1 MNEDVLK
8 LLEIIKIFNMQEV
21 LEDEFN
27 AFAEELEGNENVTLK
42 ELIDLAECEM
52 SYWEND

>member
-1 MNEDVLK
+1 MNEDVLR
-8 LLEIIKIFNMQEV
+8 LLEIIKIFNTQEV

-42 ELIDLAECEM
+42 ELINLAECEM

>member
-1 MNEDVLK
+1 MNEDVLR

-42 ELIDLAECEM
+42 ELIDLEKSKAL
-52 SYWEND
+52 

>member
-27 AFAEELEGNENVTLK
+27 AFAEKLEGNENVTLK
-42 ELIDLAECEM
+42 ELIDLAEDEM
-52 SYWEND
+52 SYWEID

>member
-1 MNEDVLK
+1 MNEDVLR

-42 ELIDLAECEM
+42 ELLDLAECEM